1 MDLDFKFMNFAN
13 CVYNSYYYNYNCR
26 YYSDEDLLER
36 FLFFSD
42 KDNMFFLG

>member
-1 MDLDFKFMNFAN
+1 MNFVK
-13 CVYNSYYYNYNCR
+13 CVYNNYSNYYYNYNCR

-36 FLFFSD
+36 FLFFLD